1 MSIKEIPKTTSREAE
16 EEIHALL
23 ERCLIDEYLK
33 NKGHTRDSLKTLPD
47 EVARQFMK
55 EASTYASGKLSEIEI
70 RARFAEDLHDASH
83 SIES

>member
-1 MSIKEIPKTTSREAE
+1 MSTKEIKKTSPTESE

-33 NKGHTRDSLKTLPD
+33 NKGYTRISLKSLPD
-47 EVARQFMK
+47 EVAHQLMK

-70 RARFAEDLHDASH
+70 RARFTEDLHEASH
-83 SIES
+83 SLE

>member
-1 MSIKEIPKTTSREAE
+1 MSTKEIKNVSSTASE

-33 NKGHTRDSLKTLPD
+33 GKGYTRETLKSLPD
-47 EVARQFMK
+47 EIAHQLMK

-70 RARFAEDLHDASH
+70 RARFTEDLHEASH
-83 SIES
+83 SLE

>member
-1 MSIKEIPKTTSREAE
+1 MSTKEIKYTSPTESE

-33 NKGHTRDSLKTLPD
+33 DKGYTRESLKSLPD
-47 EVARQFMK
+47 ETARQLMK

-70 RARFAEDLHDASH
+70 RARFVDGLHDAGH
-83 SIES
+83 SIRS

>member
-1 MSIKEIPKTTSREAE
+1 MSTKEIPKTTPREAE
-16 EEIHALL
+16 EEIHAML

-33 NKGHTRDSLKTLPD
+33 NKGHTRDSLKILPD

-70 RARFAEDLHDASH
+70 RARFTEDLHNAGSFL
-83 SIES
+83 ES